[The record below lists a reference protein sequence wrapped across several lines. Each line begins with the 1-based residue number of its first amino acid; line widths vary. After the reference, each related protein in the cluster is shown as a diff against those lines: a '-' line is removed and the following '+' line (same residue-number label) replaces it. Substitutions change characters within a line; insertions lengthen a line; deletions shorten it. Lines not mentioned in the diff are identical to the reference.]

1 MRCLFLIA
9 STLLF
14 SDPSILTGRDA
25 NAADGRVSF
34 NRDIRPI
41 LSAHCYQC
49 HGPDEKHRK
58 AELRL
63 DGQDGIAHAFG
74 ETNLKDNEAWQRLTS
89 NDPDVRM
96 PPPKSKIIVKPEE
109 LELLRK
115 WITQGAKYEGH
126 WAFIAPTR
134 PSLPKVK
141 HQAWVKNPID
151 AFILARLEDQG
162 LTPNDEATRE
172 RLLRRVTFDLTG
184 LPPTLQELDAFLA
197 DKSTN
202 AYEKAV
208 DRLFASRHFGERM
221 TVAWLDAARYGDT
234 SVFHGDGPRDMWGWR
249 DWVINA
255 YNDNKPFDQFSIEQ
269 LAGDL
274 IPDATVMQ
282 QVATAFNR
290 NNATTD
296 EGGAIAEEF
305 RVEYAIDR
313 VKTTSMVW
321 MGLTMEC
328 AQCHSHKFDP
338 ISQKEYYQ
346 FYAYFN
352 QASDPGMQT
361 RNGNQAPIVSAPD
374 LKLVAK
380 KESLRAQLAE
390 YEKQLAARKQNA
402 DADYNAWLAQARVQ
416 STKEPVPPSDMSLHL
431 TLDQGQ
437 GNSVVCSVDPKQKG
451 IVRGKSTWVDG
462 KSSKAFLMDRTNFI
476 DLGNAGDFDSTDA
489 FSYGAWIKPDA
500 KLAGVPIGRMDDKR
514 AFRGYDLYVT
524 NKAVAV
530 HLIDQWATNAVK
542 VNTNATLKPNV
553 WQHVFVTYDGSRKA
567 AGIKIY
573 FDGKSQPWTIEQD
586 RLTGSIRS
594 KTPLYIGRRSASSQ
608 FGGAVDDVRIY
619 PRTLTAAEVA
629 ALAGT
634 NPLAGLLAAAASG
647 DAKKVAAL
655 KEHYFANHDTPY
667 QELSKKANSLKADL
681 AAAEKPLTTVMVM
694 KDVAS
699 PRMSYILDR
708 GQYDQPLKDQPV
720 EPGVP
725 AALPALIEGAPKNRL
740 TMARWLFDPSH
751 PLTARV
757 AVNRYWYMLF
767 GTGIVK
773 TVEDLGSQ
781 GEWPSHP
788 ELLDWLAVEFA
799 ENGWDIKR
807 SIKQMVMSHTYR
819 QSSRVDAQRLA
830 ADPENR
836 LLSRGAR
843 FRLQGEF
850 VRDHALAV
858 SGLLVPTIGGPSVK
872 PYQPAGLW
880 NEVSINTGLRFT
892 QDSGDKLFRRSM
904 YIYWKRSAPPP
915 SMALFDAPTR
925 DKCQM
930 RRSRT
935 NTPMQALVTLN
946 DVQFVEAA
954 RMLAERSIHEGGD
967 TLAEKITYAY
977 RLATG
982 VQPTPRTLKLLEE
995 TFEEELKVFQAAPER
1010 AKQFLASGESKRD
1023 EKIDPNEH
1031 AAMTIVTS
1039 MILNLDATLTRG

>member
-1 MRCLFLIA
+1 MRISFFFASSLLIA
-9 STLLF
+9 SLTF
-14 SDPSILTGRDA
+14 LTGRVA
-25 NAADGRVSF
+25 MAADGQISF

-41 LSAHCYQC
+41 LSARCYQC

-58 AELRL
+58 ANLRL
-63 DGQDGIAHAFG
+63 DGEDGITGAFG
-74 ETNLKDNEAWQRLTS
+74 ETKLEDNEAWQRLIST
-89 NDPDVRM
+89 DPEMRM
-96 PPPKSKIIVKPEE
+96 PPPKAKVLVKLQE
-109 LELLRK
+109 LELLK
-115 WITQGAKYEGH
+115 TWITQGAKYEGH
-126 WAFIAPTR
+126 WAFITPIR
-134 PSLPKVK
+134 PAAPKVK
-141 HQAWVKNPID
+141 NHVWVKNPID
-151 AFILARLEDQG
+151 AFILAQLEDRG
-162 LTPNDEATRE
+162 LTPNDEAARE

-184 LPPTLQELDAFLA
+184 LPPTLPELDAFLA
-197 DKSTN
+197 DKSSN
-202 AYEKAV
+202 AYETVV
-208 DRLFASRHFGERM
+208 DRLLASRHFGERM

-249 DWVINA
+249 DWVINS

-274 IPDATVMQ
+274 IPDATIAQ

-305 RVEYAIDR
+305 RVEYALDR

-361 RNGNQAPIVSAPD
+361 RKGNQAPVVSAPD
-374 LKLVAK
+374 FKLLAK
-380 KESLRAQLAE
+380 KDTLRAQLAE
-390 YEKQLAARKQNA
+390 CEKQLAARKQNA
-402 DADYNAWLAQARVQ
+402 EADYNAWLAQAREQ
-416 STKEPVPPSDMSLHL
+416 STKEPVPPSDMSLHF
-431 TLDQGQ
+431 TLDEGQ
-437 GNSVVCSVDPKQKG
+437 GNAVVCSVDEKQKG
-451 IVRGKSTWVDG
+451 TVRGKSTWTDG
-462 KSSKAFLMDRTNFI
+462 KSSKAFLLDRTNFI
-476 DLGNAGDFDSTDA
+476 DLGGAGDFDSTDS

-500 KLAGVPIGRMDDKR
+500 KLTGVPIGRMDDKR
-514 AFRGYDLYVT
+514 AFRGYDLFVT

-530 HLIDQWATNAVK
+530 HLIDQWPTDAVK
-542 VNTNATLKPNV
+542 VNTKATLKPNV

-594 KTPLYIGRRSASSQ
+594 RTPLYIGRRSTSSQ

-634 NPLAGLLAAAASG
+634 NPLAGLLAAAKSG
-647 DAKKVAAL
+647 DAKRVAAL
-655 KEHYFANHDTPY
+655 KEHYFANHDKPY
-667 QELSKKANSLKADL
+667 QELSKKANTLKAEL

-699 PRMSYILDR
+699 PRMSYILNR

-725 AALPALIEGAPKNRL
+725 AALPALPEGAPKNRL
-740 TMARWLFDPSH
+740 TMARWLFDPAH

-773 TVEDLGSQ
+773 TVEDFGSQ

-788 ELLDWLAVEFA
+788 ALLDWLAVDFA
-799 ENGWDIKR
+799 ENGWNIKH

-819 QSSRVDAQRLA
+819 QSSRVDAKRLA
-830 ADPENR
+830 ADRENR

-850 VRDHALAV
+850 VRDNALAA

-872 PYQPAGLW
+872 PYQPPGLW
-880 NEVSINTGLRFT
+880 NEVSINTGLRFK
-892 QDSGDKLFRRSM
+892 QDTGDKLFRRSM
-904 YIYWKRSAPPP
+904 YTYWKRSAPPP

-954 RMLAERSIHEGGD
+954 RMLAERSIHKGGS
-967 TLAEKITYAY
+967 TLAEKITHAY

-982 VQPTPRTLKLLEE
+982 VKPTSRTLKLLEE
-995 TFEEELKVFQAAPER
+995 TFEEELKVFQAAPDR
-1010 AKQFLASGESKRD
+1010 AKQLLAIGESKRD
-1023 EKIDPNEH
+1023 EKIDANEH

-1039 MILNLDATLTRG
+1039 MILNLDATLTKG

>member
-1 MRCLFLIA
+1 MRLTCFSA
-9 STLLF
+9 STMLIV
-14 SDPSILTGRDA
+14 SLTTGLA
-25 NAADGRVSF
+25 ATAADGPVSF

-41 LSAHCYQC
+41 LSARCYQC
-49 HGPDEKHRK
+49 HGPDKTHRK
-58 AELRL
+58 AKLRL
-63 DGQDGIAHAFG
+63 DTEGGIVHAFG
-74 ETNLKDNEAWQRLTS
+74 KSKLADNEAWQRLIS
-89 NDPDVRM
+89 DDPEVRM
-96 PPPKSKIIVKPEE
+96 PPPKAKVVVSPKE
-109 LELLRK
+109 LDLLK
-115 WITQGAKYEGH
+115 SWITQGAKYEGH
-126 WAFIAPTR
+126 WAFITPTK
-134 PSLPKVK
+134 PALPGVK
-141 HQAWVKNPID
+141 NQAWVKNPID
-151 AFILARLEDQG
+151 AFVLARLEDKG
-162 LTPNDEATRE
+162 LTPNDEASRE

-184 LPPTLQELDAFLA
+184 LPPTLQELDAFLT
-197 DKSTN
+197 DKSAN

-208 DRLFASRHFGERM
+208 DRLFTSRHFGERM

-255 YNDNKPFDQFSIEQ
+255 YNANKPFDQFSIEQ

-274 IPDATVMQ
+274 IPNPTVMQ

-305 RVEYAIDR
+305 RVEYAVDR

-328 AQCHSHKFDP
+328 AQCHNHKFDP

-374 LKLVAK
+374 FKMLAK
-380 KESLRAQLAE
+380 KDSLNKQLVQLE
-390 YEKQLAARKQNA
+390 QQLAARMKNA
-402 DADYNAWLAQARVQ
+402 DADYVTWLAKARSKTTQ
-416 STKEPVPPSDMSLHL
+416 EPTPPSDMSVHFA
-431 TLDQGQ
+431 LDEGQ
-437 GNSVVCSVDPKQKG
+437 GDAVQCSVDPKQKG
-451 IVRGKSTWVDG
+451 KVHGKSTWTAG

-476 DLGNAGDFDSTDA
+476 DLGKLGDFDSTDA
-489 FSYGAWIKPDA
+489 FSYGAWVKPDA
-500 KLAGVPIGRMDDKR
+500 KLTGVPIGRMDDKR

-530 HLIDQWATNAVK
+530 HLIDSWPGNAVK
-542 VNTNATLKPNV
+542 VNTKATLKPNV

-573 FDGKSQPWTIEQD
+573 FDGKPQPWTIEQD

-594 KTPLYIGRRSASSQ
+594 QAPLYIGRRSTSSQ

-619 PRTLTAAEVA
+619 PRTLTEVEVT

-634 NPLAGLLAAAASG
+634 NPLAGLLAAAESG

-655 KEHYFANHDTPY
+655 KQHYFVNHDKPY
-667 QELSKKANSLKADL
+667 QEINKQANALKADI

-699 PRMSYILDR
+699 PRMSFILNR

-725 AALPALIEGAPKNRL
+725 AAFPSVPDGAPKNRL
-740 TMARWLFDPSH
+740 TMARWLFDPKH

-773 TVEDLGSQ
+773 TVEDFGSQ

-788 ELLDWLAVEFA
+788 ALLDWLAVDFA

-807 SIKQMVMSHTYR
+807 TIKQMVMSHTYR
-819 QSSRVDAQRLA
+819 QSSRVDAKRLA

-850 VRDHALAV
+850 VRDNALAA

-880 NEVSINTGLRFT
+880 NEVSINTGLRFK
-892 QDSGDKLFRRSM
+892 QDTGDKLFRRSM

-954 RMLAERSIHEGGD
+954 RMLAQRSIHEGGD
-967 TLAEKITYAY
+967 TLAKKITHAY
-977 RLATG
+977 RLATATK
-982 VQPTPRTLKLLEE
+982 PTPRTLKLLEE
-995 TFEEELKVFQAAPER
+995 IYGEELKVFQAAPDR
-1010 AKQFLASGESKRD
+1010 AKQFLTIGESKRD
-1023 EKIDPNEH
+1023 AKIDASEH

-1039 MILNLDATLTRG
+1039 MILNLDVTLTKG